1 MVVTRPAVVAE
12 LSVLRNTEPV
22 PCLRRLISVGKVMML
37 PGGKPTETVI
47 LAMAEAPVPLPLIK
61 EISGGL
67 L

>member
-1 MVVTRPAVVAE
+1 
-12 LSVLRNTEPV
+12 
-22 PCLRRLISVGKVMML
+22 ML